1 MTPDAQRLRDELRA
15 REPDGEIRI
24 VRAPGRVNLI
34 GEHTDYNRGWVLP
47 CAIDLEIAIAFVQTD
62 DRRVELTRLDSGERS
77 GFDLDAIPAARGE
90 WIDHVAGTAWSLAL
104 SGVELRGLRG
114 VIGATLPIS
123 AGLSSS
129 AALEIAA
136 AWALSP
142 APAPPL
148 ELARIAQRVEND
160 YLGLRSGLMDQLA
173 VTLARGDSALLI
185 DCRALDWR
193 PVPLPLDRYAIVV
206 CDSGSPRRL
215 RDSRYNERRA
225 ECEAVAAA
233 LEVES
238 LREATTEMVAGL
250 RGRVDPAA
258 LRRAEHVLAENERV
272 LDCAA
277 ALERDDLAAVGRLF
291 AASHASL
298 RDLFEVS
305 SPELDALVEIA
316 TGCPGVVAA
325 RMTGAGFGGCT
336 VNLVERG
343 ARPAFAERILEEYQ
357 ARTALIGRVFAVEPV
372 AAAGRVE
379 DHPGVLTEPAG

>member
-1 MTPDAQRLRDELRA
+1 MTPDAQRLREELRA
-15 REPDGEIRI
+15 REPDGAIEI

-34 GEHTDYNRGWVLP
+34 GEHTDYNGGWVLP
-47 CAIDLEIAIAFVQTD
+47 CAIDLEIAIAFVETD

-77 GFDLDAIPAARGE
+77 GFDLDAIPSARGE
-90 WIDHVAGTAWSLAL
+90 WIDHVAGMAWSLAS

-136 AWALSP
+136 AWALG
-142 APAPPL
+142 AATPPI

-160 YLGLRSGLMDQLA
+160 YLGVRSGLMDQLA

-185 DCRALDWR
+185 DCRSLDWR
-193 PVPLPLDRYAIVV
+193 PVPLPLDRHAIVV
-206 CDSGSPRRL
+206 CDSGVPRRL
-215 RDSRYNERRA
+215 GESRYNERRT

-233 LEVES
+233 LELES
-238 LREATTEMVAGL
+238 LREATPDMLAGL
-250 RGRVDPAA
+250 RGRFDPVA

-277 ALERDDLAAVGRLF
+277 ALERNDLAAVGRLF

-305 SPELDALVEIA
+305 SPGLDALVEIA

-343 ARPAFAERILEEYQ
+343 ARSAFAERIVREYEG
-357 ARTALIGRVFAVEPV
+357 RTGLIGRVFAVEP
-372 AAAGRVE
+372 AHAAGRVD
-379 DHPGVLTEPAG
+379 DHPGPFTEPGG

>member
-1 MTPDAQRLRDELRA
+1 MTPDAHHLRDELRA
-15 REPDGEIRI
+15 REPEGEIRI

-34 GEHTDYNRGWVLP
+34 GEHTDYNGGWVLP

-77 GFDLDAIPAARGE
+77 GFDLDAIPSARGE
-90 WIDHVAGTAWSLAL
+90 WIDHVAGMAWSLAS

-136 AWALSP
+136 AWALGA
-142 APAPPL
+142 APPPL

-160 YLGLRSGLMDQLA
+160 YLGVRSGLMDQLA

-185 DCRALDWR
+185 DCRSLDWR
-193 PVPLPLDRYAIVV
+193 PVPLPLDRHAIVV
-206 CDSGSPRRL
+206 CDSGVPRRL
-215 RDSRYNERRA
+215 GESRYNERRT

-233 LEVES
+233 LELES
-238 LREATTEMVAGL
+238 LREATPDMLAGL
-250 RGRVDPAA
+250 RGRFDPVA

-277 ALERDDLAAVGRLF
+277 ALERNDLAAVGRLF

-305 SPELDALVEIA
+305 SPGLDALVEIA

-343 ARPAFAERILEEYQ
+343 ARSAFAERIVREYEG
-357 ARTALIGRVFAVEPV
+357 RTGLIGRVFAVEP
-372 AAAGRVE
+372 AHAAGRVD
-379 DHPGVLTEPAG
+379 DHPGPFTEPGG

>member
-1 MTPDAQRLRDELRA
+1 MTPDAHHLRDELRA
-15 REPDGEIRI
+15 REPEGEIRI

-77 GFDLDAIPAARGE
+77 GFDLDAIPSARGE
-90 WIDHVAGTAWSLAL
+90 WIDHVAGMAWSLAS

-136 AWALSP
+136 AWALGA
-142 APAPPL
+142 APPPL

-160 YLGLRSGLMDQLA
+160 YLGVRSGLMDQLA

-185 DCRALDWR
+185 DCRSLDWR
-193 PVPLPLDRYAIVV
+193 PVPLPLDRHAIVV
-206 CDSGSPRRL
+206 CDSGIPRRL
-215 RDSRYNERRA
+215 GESRYNERRA

-233 LEVES
+233 LELES
-238 LREATTEMVAGL
+238 LREATPDMLASL
-250 RGRVDPAA
+250 RGRFDPVA
-258 LRRAEHVLAENERV
+258 LGRAEHVLAENERV

-277 ALERDDLAAVGRLF
+277 ALERNDLAAVGRLF

-305 SPELDALVEIA
+305 SPGLDALVEIA

-343 ARPAFAERILEEYQ
+343 ARSAFAERIVREYEG
-357 ARTALIGRVFAVEPV
+357 RTGLIGRVFAVEP
-372 AAAGRVE
+372 AHAAGRVD
-379 DHPGVLTEPAG
+379 DHPGPFTEPGG

>member
-1 MTPDAQRLRDELRA
+1 MTPDAQRLREELRA
-15 REPDGEIRI
+15 RAPDGEIQI

-34 GEHTDYNRGWVLP
+34 GEHTDYNGGWVLP

-77 GFDLDAIPAARGE
+77 GFDLDAVPAARGE
-90 WIDHVAGTAWSLAL
+90 WIDHVAGTAWSLAS
-104 SGVELRGLRG
+104 SGVELLGLRG
-114 VIGATLPIS
+114 VIAATLPIS

-136 AWALSP
+136 AWALC
-142 APAPPL
+142 APPPPPL
-148 ELARIAQRVEND
+148 ELARIAQRVENE

-173 VTLARGDSALLI
+173 VTLARRDSALLI
-185 DCRALDWR
+185 DCRSLDWR
-193 PVPLPLDRYAIVV
+193 AVLLPLERHAIVV
-206 CDSGSPRRL
+206 CDSGLPRRL
-215 RDSRYNERRA
+215 EDSRYNDRRA

-233 LEVES
+233 LELES
-238 LREATTEMVAGL
+238 LREATKEMLSGL
-250 RGRVDPAA
+250 RGGFDPVA
-258 LRRAEHVLAENERV
+258 LRRADHVLAENERV

-277 ALERDDLAAVGRLF
+277 ALERGDLAAVGRLF
-291 AASHASL
+291 AASQASL

-316 TGCPGVVAA
+316 SGCPGVVGA

-343 ARPAFAERILEEYQ
+343 ALSAFAATILSEYE
-357 ARTALIGRVFAVEPV
+357 ARTGLIARVFAVDP
-372 AAAGRVE
+372 ADAAGRVE
-379 DHPGVLTEPAG
+379 DHPGAFTEPTG

>member
-1 MTPDAQRLRDELRA
+1 MTPDAHHLRDELRA
-15 REPDGEIRI
+15 REPEGEIRI

-34 GEHTDYNRGWVLP
+34 GEHTDYNGGWVLP

-77 GFDLDAIPAARGE
+77 GFDLDAIPSARGE
-90 WIDHVAGTAWSLAL
+90 WIDHVAGMAWSLAS

-136 AWALSP
+136 AWALG
-142 APAPPL
+142 AAPPPF

-160 YLGLRSGLMDQLA
+160 YLGVRSGLMDQLA

-185 DCRALDWR
+185 DCRSLDWR
-193 PVPLPLDRYAIVV
+193 PVPLPLDRHAIVV
-206 CDSGSPRRL
+206 CDSGVPRRL
-215 RDSRYNERRA
+215 GESRYNERRT

-233 LEVES
+233 LELES
-238 LREATTEMVAGL
+238 LREATPDMLAGL
-250 RGRVDPAA
+250 RGRFDPVA

-277 ALERDDLAAVGRLF
+277 ALERNDLAAVGRLF

-305 SPELDALVEIA
+305 SPGLDALVEIA

-343 ARPAFAERILEEYQ
+343 ARSAFAERIVREYEG
-357 ARTALIGRVFAVEPV
+357 RTGLIGRVFAVEP
-372 AAAGRVE
+372 AHAAGRVD
-379 DHPGVLTEPAG
+379 DHPGPFTEPGG